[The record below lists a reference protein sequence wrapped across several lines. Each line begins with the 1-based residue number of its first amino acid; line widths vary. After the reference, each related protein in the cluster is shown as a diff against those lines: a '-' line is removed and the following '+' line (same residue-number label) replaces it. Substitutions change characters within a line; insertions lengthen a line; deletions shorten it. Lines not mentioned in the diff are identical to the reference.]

1 MHAAAH
7 QKPAPAQLFG
17 LARDLARAG
26 EERRSAELF
35 RRTYLLKPTT
45 GSLLDSDLPTGDIAE
60 LRDYAAALISNGAIF
75 SPVIA
80 ALAIAEAH
88 LGNADAV
95 RRLVDYDRFF
105 SSQTMGASDPAAF
118 NQALAAEIKA
128 DLTWYDEP
136 AGRAIRSA
144 WRHNHIT
151 ESPLPALRR
160 WNEQIRRIVERYMAA
175 IPRGLDHPFARSRPA
190 EYVLECWGLVS
201 GSDSFH
207 KPHIHP
213 RAWMS
218 GVYYVTCPPVARAP
232 GSRRGWLTI
241 GPPEKH
247 GVSAGQGWD
256 ERLFAPEPGTLVMMP
271 AYFYH
276 WTRPMES
283 DEERICLVFDVVPVE
298 LASTGRDARED

>member
-1 MHAAAH
+1 MQAAAH

-17 LARDLARAG
+17 LARDLAIAG
-26 EERRSAELF
+26 EERRSADLF
-35 RRTYLLKPTT
+35 RRTYLLHPSA
-45 GSLLDSDLPTGDIAE
+45 GNLVDSDVQAGDVAG

-75 SPVIA
+75 SSVIA

-88 LGNADAV
+88 LGNADSV
-95 RRLVDYDRFF
+95 RHIVDYDRFF
-105 SSQTMGASDPAAF
+105 RSETMPASDPAAF

-128 DLTWYDEP
+128 DLTWYEEP
-136 AGRAIRSA
+136 AARAIRSA

-151 ESPLPALRR
+151 ESPLPNLRR
-160 WNEQIRRIVERYMAA
+160 WTDQIRVIVERYMAD
-175 IPRGLDHPFARSRPA
+175 IPEGLDHPFARSRPA
-190 EYVLECWGLVS
+190 DYVLECWGLVS

-207 KPHIHP
+207 YPHLHP

-232 GSRRGWLTI
+232 GSRRGWLNI

-247 GVSAGQGWD
+247 GVSASQGWD
-256 ERLFAPEPGTLVMMP
+256 ERLIAPEPGTLVMMP

-276 WTRPMES
+276 WTRPMET

-298 LASTGRDARED
+298 LASPGRSASED